1 MAKRYKAARYRQ
13 PDTITHDK
21 ENSENPIQSERL
33 NFEKES
39 IKSWL
44 EEVRFK
50 KAFFG
55 GVDEADVWKKIGELN
70 SLYESAL
77 RAERARFDALLE
89 ERVSF
94 SKILLKNENG
104 ERREDE

>member
-13 PDTITHDK
+13 PYNITPDK
-21 ENSENPIQSERL
+21 ENSENPIKSERL
-33 NFEKES
+33 NFEQDS

-50 KAFFG
+50 KAFLG
-55 GVDEADVWKKIGELN
+55 GVDETDVWKKIGELN

-94 SKILLKNENG
+94 SKMFVKNENG